1 MYSELLAFYKK
12 SNLIIIGLIFDE
24 KSKQL
29 FYHRYFVTADVRS
42 WLIRMHWLT
51 QLDHL
56 LLRGSIPGTLTGIR
70 MEWCSFGVSFLPRG
84 GGELFSFGNDFARP
98 RGRTQRICSRQWDK
112 RGASMIDVWKC
123 KSIGCVCLLFF
134 PMKSKYY
141 TLAGLTLKGWRRLLW
156 YSWKLVK
163 DSMLWVFILPHR
175 EGLFFNNFMPPTQGL
190 WMVFVYHE
198 KFPGVSRG
206 LTHGKQMI
214 SSWKTESMLI
224 KLINKKPNFRFLTKI
239 INRLVM
245 ST

>member
-1 MYSELLAFYKK
+1 M
-12 SNLIIIGLIFDE
+12 
-24 KSKQL
+24 
-29 FYHRYFVTADVRS
+29 TADVRS
-42 WLIRMHWLT
+42 WLIRMYWLT

-56 LLRGSIPGTLTGIR
+56 LLRGSIPGTLAGIQ

-84 GGELFSFGNDFARP
+84 GGELFSFETTSLDHGDVP
-98 RGRTQRICSRQWDK
+98 SGYVRGSGTREVKS
-112 RGASMIDVWKC
+112 ASMVDVWKC
-123 KSIGCVCLLFF
+123 KSIGCICLLFF

-141 TLAGLTLKGWRRLLW
+141 TLAGLTLKGWRRLLC
-156 YSWKLVK
+156 YSCKLVT

-190 WMVFVYHE
+190 WMVFVCHE

-214 SSWKTESMLI
+214 SSWKNESMLI